1 VSRPRLPSRP
11 LAVLALAVCLV
22 GGVSSAPVAATT
34 PVVSTPPVSPA
45 EAEEALTTAQDVLD
59 GDAATPGRDA
69 TLALRDLSLA
79 LPVLKGS
86 DRRAA
91 KALLARPAA
100 TEKACTAALCV
111 HYDPATVA
119 PGYPDLVLGT
129 MQDVR
134 DDYLAGGYRAPKSDG
149 TVGGDDRLDVYL
161 EDTGADREYGYCVPT
176 GEQPTSGYDMAAY
189 CVLDDD
195 FSSRQFPENTPLEN
209 LQVTAAHEYFHAV
222 QFGYDVGEDRWLLE
236 ATATW
241 AEDEL
246 YPDVDDNRQYLARG
260 PLGRPSVSL
269 DTFETDGVYQYGAW
283 IFFRYLSEKVAPA
296 AQGTLPTIV
305 REIWERADGRAGAT
319 DDHSMLA
326 VSNVLAAHGTS
337 LRATYARFADANRRP
352 GTTYGEGTALRY
364 PVANPARTIALKTA
378 KRSSGRITRTV
389 DHLAS
394 STVRFTPASNMTSS
408 RWRLKIKV
416 DLDSRSRAAAL
427 VSVTTRS
434 GRVTTTTV
442 ALDAKAQG
450 AVSVPFDVDKV
461 SRVELTTTNAS
472 SRYTC
477 WNSTTFSCQGKP
489 KDDNVAYVMSGVA
502 YKR

>member
-1 VSRPRLPSRP
+1 
-11 LAVLALAVCLV
+11 
-22 GGVSSAPVAATT
+22 
-34 PVVSTPPVSPA
+34 
-45 EAEEALTTAQDVLD
+45 
-59 GDAATPGRDA
+59 DA

-79 LPVLKGS
+79 LPVLEGS

-100 TEKACTAALCV
+100 TQQTCTAALCV
-111 HYDPATVA
+111 HYDPAAVA

-129 MQDVR
+129 MQDVH
-134 DDYLAGGYRAPKSDG
+134 DDYLAAGYRAPKSDG
-149 TVGGDDRLDVYL
+149 TAGGDGRLDLYL
-161 EDTGADREYGYCVPT
+161 EDTGADRVYGYCVPT
-176 GEQPTSGYDMAAY
+176 GAEPTDGWDMAAY

-195 FSSRQFPENTPLEN
+195 FSTEQFSDNTPLEN

-222 QFGYDVGEDRWLLE
+222 QFGYDVGEDQWLLE

-246 YPDVDDNRQYLARG
+246 YPDVDDNTQYLDRG
-260 PLGRPSVSL
+260 PLRRPSLSL
-269 DTFETDGVYQYGAW
+269 DTFEDNDAYQYGAW
-283 IFFRYLSEKVAPA
+283 IFFRYLSEKVATA
-296 AQGTLPTIV
+296 AQGSLPTIV
-305 REIWERADGRAGAT
+305 REIWERADGRAGAP

-326 VSNVLAAHGTS
+326 VSNVLATHGTS
-337 LRATYARFADANRRP
+337 LRATYSRFADANRRP
-352 GTTYGEGTALRY
+352 GTTYAEGTAQGY
-364 PVANPARTIALKTA
+364 PVANPARTIALRTT
-378 KRSSGRITRTV
+378 KRSSGTITRTV

-427 VSVTTRS
+427 VSVTARS
-434 GRVTTTTV
+434 GRVTTTSVT
-442 ALDAKAQG
+442 LDAKAQG
-450 AVSVPFDVDKV
+450 AVSVPFEVDKV

-477 WNSTTFSCQGKP
+477 GSGTTFACQGTP
-489 KDDNVAYVMSGVA
+489 KDDNKAYVMSGVA